1 MCVYIPAAGGEM
13 TEQSKPKADKL
24 RGTKM
29 VRCPANVHA
38 LLLELRQLMA
48 EQGHTGYWLNKAG
61 KVVHGSVADAPL
73 HLVVQWALTTAIE
86 ILHPAREQFA
96 AAHVA
101 RENYLAS
108 FEEEPGDVEE

>member
-1 MCVYIPAAGGEM
+1 M

-29 VRCPANVHA
+29 VRCPENVHA

-61 KVVHGSVADAPL
+61 KVVHGSIADGPL
-73 HLVVQWALTTAIE
+73 HLVVQWALTTGIE
-86 ILHPAREQFA
+86 ILHPARESMA
-96 AAHVA
+96 AAHEA
-101 RENYLAS
+101 RQDFLEG
-108 FEEEPGDVEE
+108 FEENGEPEDED